1 MEKYCSVMAF
11 CTSSLVFIY
20 PCGFLKQKRSSH
32 HLCWKITSIFNI
44 LFKEAYFLKL
54 FPLER
59 GKKVSW
65 VLHTSIRRQ
74 ELWNP
79 HQASHLETS
88 GKNHKAI
95 VLVAK
100 AKGKVSCFFFFCQFQ
115 WQALACRPRDFKMS
129 FQQRITFMFV
139 SLLLTLDLFSQR
151 PSCAV
156 SRSPFLFG
164 RVLNLLLM
172 ETKASV
178 GTYLNVL
185 PASCIVEH
193 TLPKCIKKQNP
204 IE

>member
-1 MEKYCSVMAF
+1 MLENKLDFQHIVHR
-11 CTSSLVFIY
+11 SLFSKTLST
-20 PCGFLKQKRSSH
+20 GKRR
-32 HLCWKITSIFNI
+32 K
-44 LFKEAYFLKL
+44 
-54 FPLER
+54 R
-59 GKKVSW
+59 VSW
-65 VLHTSIRRQ
+65 VLHTNIRRQ

-79 HQASHLETS
+79 QQASHLETS
-88 GKNHKAI
+88 GKNHKAT

-100 AKGKVSCFFFFCQFQ
+100 AQGKVSCFFFFCQFQ
-115 WQALACRPRDFKMS
+115 WQALACRFQDFKMS
-129 FQQRITFMFV
+129 FQQRIAFMFV

-164 RVLNLLLM
+164 RVLNLLLK
-172 ETKASV
+172 ETKASA

-185 PASCIVEH
+185 LASYIVEH

>member
-1 MEKYCSVMAF
+1 MAF

-44 LFKEAYFLKL
+44 LFKEAYFSKTLSTGK
-54 FPLER
+54 R

-115 WQALACRPRDFKMS
+115 WQALACRSRDFKMS
-129 FQQRITFMFV
+129 FQQRITFMF
-139 SLLLTLDLFSQR
+139 LDIVLFW
-151 PSCAV
+151 
-156 SRSPFLFG
+156 
-164 RVLNLLLM
+164 
-172 ETKASV
+172 
-178 GTYLNVL
+178 
-185 PASCIVEH
+185 
-193 TLPKCIKKQNP
+193 
-204 IE
+204 

>member
-1 MEKYCSVMAF
+1 MLENKLDFQHTVQR
-11 CTSSLVFIY
+11 SLFSKT
-20 PCGFLKQKRSSH
+20 L
-32 HLCWKITSIFNI
+32 SIG
-44 LFKEAYFLKL
+44 K
-54 FPLER
+54 R

-115 WQALACRPRDFKMS
+115 WQALACRSRDFKMS

-139 SLLLTLDLFSQR
+139 SLLLIGSLLTTSFLCRVQEPFFVWKSSESPLNGNRSLSWHLSKC
-151 PSCAV
+151 PSC
-156 SRSPFLFG
+156 
-164 RVLNLLLM
+164 LM
-172 ETKASV
+172 HCGA
-178 GTYLNVL
+178 YL
-185 PASCIVEH
+185 AKMH
-193 TLPKCIKKQNP
+193 
-204 IE
+204 